1 MTALLIRAQRGCF
14 CPPSIRLMRQIGPQ
28 CEGKPGFLG
37 TPRVIG
43 AFCLTEKPTN
53 GQEVGRVMV
62 LPARGRVAIVFLL
75 VA

>member
-1 MTALLIRAQRGCF
+1 
-14 CPPSIRLMRQIGPQ
+14 MRQIGPRV
-28 CEGKPGFLG
+28 GKRGFLG
-37 TPRVIG
+37 TLRVIG
-43 AFCLTEKPTN
+43 GFCRTAKPTN